1 MVKYTPLSWHE
12 KTHSK
17 VLFLPGLQ
25 LYDRPADVAGVFR
38 FCNVLARCGE
48 AVDHFATLFSI
59 FFKLFPSVD
68 SWSAA
73 RLARATIQSRRCL
86 FLWVM
91 SPVWHQTRSVSLFPP
106 QGELDVGWMILFNCL
121 ILLHPISLSLPNEIN
136 INHVTNSQTYSYY
149 YIVEGLHHNHRSRQT
164 FRVLNY
170 TFNFIFIQIL

>member
-1 MVKYTPLSWHE
+1 MTCEIHTLLLTSAESPKDGPPLKFFDIVLSLIIHRDLKMVKYTPLSWHE

-68 SWSAA
+68 FWSAA

-91 SPVWHQTRSVSLFPP
+91 SPVWH
-106 QGELDVGWMILFNCL
+106 
-121 ILLHPISLSLPNEIN
+121 
-136 INHVTNSQTYSYY
+136 
-149 YIVEGLHHNHRSRQT
+149 
-164 FRVLNY
+164 
-170 TFNFIFIQIL
+170 